1 MEIKEID
8 ILDKSNYGLN
18 IYAHILRQF
27 YPSEVVISL
36 SGRQCKPARNPFLGN
51 SETLIITNI
60 DNVFLYTDST
70 DANFKGNPFDFAA
83 FYYKISDAELL
94 DKLNNELGL
103 KIGKSNCFYQN
114 RPSAMS
120 VITDTQK
127 PKIFI
132 PKFSFF
138 KRPITNTKPDKELN
152 VFEVYKLIN
161 SDLYKLNTLHIRQ
174 LQDKAKSRVFKAQ
187 NFDYVTFSGT
197 FSKRTDND
205 LIKHSGL
212 ITIDFDHVQDLEKL
226 KQSLLNDEYFDTELL
241 FVSPSGD
248 GLKWIIPIDLTQGSH
263 QLLFNAIA
271 NYIKKTYNLEVDKSG
286 KDISRA
292 CFLPYD
298 SNIFINPKYLIQ

>member
-1 MEIKEID
+1 MEIKESD
-8 ILDKSNYGLN
+8 IIAKTHYGLN
-18 IYAHILRQF
+18 IYSLVLRQF
-27 YPSEVVISL
+27 YPNEVVISL

-60 DNVFLYTDST
+60 DNVFLYTDSS
-70 DANFKGNPFDFAA
+70 DANFKGNPFDFASL
-83 FYYKISDAELL
+83 YYKITGLELL
-94 DKLNNELGL
+94 NKLNDELGL
-103 KIGKSNCFYQN
+103 KIGQGNCFYQKIA
-114 RPSAMS
+114 SETS
-120 VITDTQK
+120 VIPDIHK
-127 PKIFI
+127 PKIHI

-161 SDLYKLNTLHIRQ
+161 SDLYKLNTLNIRQ

-212 ITIDFDHVQDLEKL
+212 ITIDFDHVHDLEQLRQALL
-226 KQSLLNDEYFDTELL
+226 KDEYFDTELL

-248 GLKWIIPIDLTQGSH
+248 GLKWIIQIDLSQGSH
-263 QLLFNAIA
+263 QLLFSAIA
-271 NYIKKTYNLEVDKSG
+271 AYIKKTYNLEVDKSG

-298 SNIFINPKYLIQ
+298 NNIFINPKYLIQ

>member
-1 MEIKEID
+1 MKICEKD
-8 ILDKSNYGLN
+8 ILDKTHYGLN
-18 IYAHILRQF
+18 IYAHILQLF
-27 YPSEVVISL
+27 YPNEIVLRL
-36 SGRQCKPARNPFLGN
+36 SCRECKPTKNPFLSN

-60 DNVFLYTDST
+60 NNVFMYADSS
-70 DANFKGNPFDFAA
+70 DVSFKGNPFDFAA
-83 FYYKISDAELL
+83 LHFKIFGQELL
-94 DKLNNELGL
+94 QKLNEELSL
-103 KIGKSNCFYQN
+103 NIGKGNCFYQK
-114 RPSAMS
+114 RHSETS
-120 VITDTQK
+120 VISDVQK
-127 PKIFI
+127 PKIQI

-161 SDLYKLNTLHIRQ
+161 SDLYKLNTLNIRQ

-212 ITIDFDHVQDLEKL
+212 ITIDFDHVHDLEQL
-226 KQSLLNDEYFDTELL
+226 KKALLNDEYFDTELL

-248 GLKWIIPIDLTQGSH
+248 GLKWIIQIDLSQGSH
-263 QLLFNAIA
+263 QLLFSAIA
-271 NYIKKTYNLEVDKSG
+271 AYIKETYNLEVDKSG

-298 SNIFINPKYLIQ
+298 NNIFINPKYLIQ